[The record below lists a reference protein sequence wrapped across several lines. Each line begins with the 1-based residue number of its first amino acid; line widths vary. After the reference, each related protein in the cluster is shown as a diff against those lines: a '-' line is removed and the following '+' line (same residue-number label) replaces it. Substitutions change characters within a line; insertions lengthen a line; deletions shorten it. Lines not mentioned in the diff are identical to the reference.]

1 MATIFFKSCVKGKY
15 RSGLCNP
22 LLLLDVSHCRL
33 HQSFSTKM
41 NTRFLEVPPFIMP
54 NKSKIT
60 KQAANNIIITL
71 KEKDMKATTVIIQ
84 LIMYTRINSVSKM
97 PLKRPQA
104 EMLRTSV
111 FTTPIPKEIKNVA
124 LTTISNADS
133 FSSFAANNDCC
144 SHSAGFSLTLPLYTV
159 KYTRYSNG
167 ESLQR

>member
-1 MATIFFKSCVKGKY
+1 M
-15 RSGLCNP
+15 
-22 LLLLDVSHCRL
+22 
-33 HQSFSTKM
+33 
-41 NTRFLEVPPFIMP
+41 EVPPFIMP

-124 LTTISNADS
+124 LTTI
-133 FSSFAANNDCC
+133 
-144 SHSAGFSLTLPLYTV
+144 
-159 KYTRYSNG
+159 
-167 ESLQR
+167 

>member
-1 MATIFFKSCVKGKY
+1 MTTIFFKSCVKGKY

-22 LLLLDVSHCRL
+22 LLLLDVSHYRL

-41 NTRFLEVPPFIMP
+41 NTRFMEVPPFIMP

-124 LTTISNADS
+124 LTTI
-133 FSSFAANNDCC
+133 
-144 SHSAGFSLTLPLYTV
+144 
-159 KYTRYSNG
+159 
-167 ESLQR
+167 

>member
-1 MATIFFKSCVKGKY
+1 
-15 RSGLCNP
+15 
-22 LLLLDVSHCRL
+22 
-33 HQSFSTKM
+33 
-41 NTRFLEVPPFIMP
+41 
-54 NKSKIT
+54 
-60 KQAANNIIITL
+60 
-71 KEKDMKATTVIIQ
+71 
-84 LIMYTRINSVSKM
+84 M

-124 LTTISNADS
+124 LTTISNAHS
-133 FSSFAANNDCC
+133 FSLFAANNDCC